1 MSAPRRMVV
10 VLVAI
15 ALATVAMPAPVWA
28 HGIGVRGDLPLPLW
42 MVSYG
47 ATAVLVLSFVA
58 LGLLWKRPR
67 LQEATAGLMVAE
79 PLDRVAGAV
88 AVLLRVAGLA
98 AFVAVVAAAFAG
110 PLSPVENLAPYA
122 IYIALWVGGLVVSG
136 LVGDLWRA
144 ISPFETALRLGLRRE
159 RAGDLRP
166 LEGIGVWP
174 AAILLLAFA
183 WLELVYPQP
192 ADPRVLVQAMAVYVA
207 LMVVGVTYAGP
218 RWIRSAELFGVVFRI
233 VAAMA
238 PFHRDDGG
246 RLRLRPP
253 LAGLADLD
261 VVPGTAAVILV
272 ALGTTTFDG
281 VTRQP
286 FWEQLVGA
294 RTGWAAVPIGTA
306 GLLLTVSV
314 VSGLYVWAMRDAARY
329 SGRSTGELVDAFAHS
344 LVPIALAYAIAH
356 YFSLLIFEGQRFVEL
371 SSDPLD
377 RGWDLFGTADWEVD
391 YLAVSTVTIAW
402 VQAGAIV
409 VGHLAGVVLAHDR
422 AVALVPSELV
432 SRTQYALLF
441 AMIAYTIGGLVLLLG
456 GGG

>member
-1 MSAPRRMVV
+1 MSAPRR
-10 VLVAI
+10 LVGFLGAI
-15 ALATVAMPAPVWA
+15 ALAAVAMPAPVWA

-58 LGLLWKRPR
+58 LGLLWRRPR
-67 LQEATAGLMVAE
+67 LQEATAGVTVAE
-79 PLDRVAGAV
+79 SLDRFAGAV
-88 AVLLRVAGLA
+88 SVLLRVGGVG

-110 PLSPVENLAPYA
+110 PLSSVENLAPYA
-122 IYIALWVGGLVVSG
+122 IYVGLWVGGLVVSG
-136 LVGDLWRA
+136 LVGNLWRA
-144 ISPFETALRLGLRRE
+144 ISPFETALRLGLPRE
-159 RAGDLRP
+159 RAKGLRP
-166 LEGIGVWP
+166 LERIGVWP
-174 AAILLLAFA
+174 AAVLLLAFA
-183 WLELVYPQP
+183 WLELVYPEP
-192 ADPRVLVQAMAVYVA
+192 ADPRVLAQAMAVYVA
-207 LMVVGVTYAGP
+207 IMVVGVTHAGP
-218 RWIRSAELFGVVFRI
+218 RWIRSAEVFGVVFGI

-238 PFHRDDGG
+238 PFHRDDRG

-261 VVPGTAAVILV
+261 VVPGSAAVILV

-294 RTGWAAVPIGTA
+294 RTGWSVVPLGTA
-306 GLLLTVSV
+306 GLLLAVGA
-314 VSGLYVWAMRDAARY
+314 VSGLYAWAMRDAARH

-371 SSDPLD
+371 SSDPLG
-377 RGWDLFGTADWEVD
+377 RGWDLFGTADWAVD

-422 AVALVPSELV
+422 AVALFPGELV